1 MGFNDPWLS
10 CRSDTIAVIS
20 EIECE
25 QGNSN
30 LTDDEVIKEY
40 GEKVEDDSLGLI
52 TGEKEQYCGLLKSWL
67 NQQNSV

>member
-20 EIECE
+20 VIGSE

-30 LTDDEVIKEY
+30 VKQYPKRNDYDKEVE
-40 GEKVEDDSLGLI
+40 ENDLDLI
-52 TGEKEQYCGLLKSWL
+52 SEVEQYQALTS
-67 NQQNSV
+67 

>member
-1 MGFNDPWLS
+1 MGFTDPWLS

-20 EIECE
+20 EKECE

-30 LTDDEVIKEY
+30 LTDDEDINEN
-40 GEKVEDDSLGLI
+40 GEKVEDYSLGLI
-52 TGEKEQYCGLLKSWL
+52 NSEKEQYCSLLLSWH